1 MAFNREAFVEAF
13 AAAIDALLQSE
24 QITKRELRTLSRTVL
39 EATHE
44 TGDIAFVNRLVGVL
58 TPVNRKVCIV
68 YFKHFTGFSFDD
80 RLSLFTKKS
89 KKRYAKAF
97 AEYVQFI
104 AEPGSNVWTWAERN
118 IEIEAKPF
126 SVEKFGTY
134 IKGALQ
140 KAHDDGFTNA
150 DVMRAIIKAGM
161 DADSIIAC
169 MDSLASKEEDKESLL
184 GKVSDV
190 LGFEV
195 NKSQE

>member
-1 MAFNREAFVEAF
+1 MAFNREAFAEAF
-13 AAAIDALLQSE
+13 AASIDSLLQSE
-24 QITKRELRTLSRTVL
+24 QVTKRELKALSRTVL

-44 TGDIAFVNRLVGVL
+44 TGDIAFVNRLIGVL

-80 RLSLFTKKS
+80 KLGLFTKKS

-104 AEPGSNVWTWAERN
+104 AEPGNNVWTWAERN
-118 IEIEAKPF
+118 IEIEQKPF

-134 IKGALQ
+134 MKGALQ
-140 KAHDDGFTNA
+140 KAHDDGVSNA

-169 MDSLASKEEDKESLL
+169 MESLAQKDEEKEVLL
-184 GKVSDV
+184 GKVSDA

-195 NKSQE
+195 NKSE

>member
-1 MAFNREAFVEAF
+1 MAFNREAFNEAF
-13 AAAIDALLQSE
+13 GAAIDALLQSE
-24 QITKRELRTLSRTVL
+24 QVTKRELRSLSRTVL

-44 TGDIAFVNRLVGVL
+44 TGDIAYVNRLIGVL
-58 TPVNRKVCIV
+58 SPVNRKVCIV

-80 RLSLFTKKS
+80 KLGLFTKKS

-104 AEPGSNVWTWAERN
+104 AEPGNNVWTWAERN
-118 IEIEAKPF
+118 IEVEAKPF

-134 IKGALQ
+134 MKGALQ
-140 KAHDDGFTNA
+140 KAHDDGVSNA

-169 MDSLASKEEDKESLL
+169 MESLAQKDEEKEALL
-184 GKVSDV
+184 GKVSDA

-195 NKSQE
+195 NKGE

>member
-1 MAFNREAFVEAF
+1 MAFNREQFVEAF
-13 AAAIDALLQSE
+13 GAAIDALLQSE
-24 QITKRELRTLSRTVL
+24 QVTKRELRTISRTVL

-44 TGDIAFVNRLVGVL
+44 TGDIAYVNRLIGVL
-58 TPVNRKVCIV
+58 SPVNRKVCIV

-80 RLSLFTKKS
+80 KLGLFTKKS

-104 AEPGSNVWTWAERN
+104 AEPGNNVWTWAERN
-118 IEIEAKPF
+118 IEIEQKPF

-134 IKGALQ
+134 MKGALQ
-140 KAHDDGFTNA
+140 KAHDDGVSNA

-169 MDSLASKEEDKESLL
+169 MESLAQKDEEKEVLL
-184 GKVSDV
+184 GKVSDA

-195 NKSQE
+195 NKSE

>member
-1 MAFNREAFVEAF
+1 MAFNREAFNEAF
-13 AAAIDALLQSE
+13 GAAIDALLQSE
-24 QITKRELRTLSRTVL
+24 QVTKRELRSLSRTVL

-44 TGDIAFVNRLVGVL
+44 TGDIAYVNRLIGVL
-58 TPVNRKVCIV
+58 SPVNRKVCII

-80 RLSLFTKKS
+80 KLGLFTKKS

-104 AEPGSNVWTWAERN
+104 AEPGNNVWTWAERN
-118 IEIEAKPF
+118 IEVEVKPF

-134 IKGALQ
+134 MKGALQ
-140 KAHDDGFTNA
+140 KAHDDGVSNA

-169 MDSLASKEEDKESLL
+169 MESLAQKDEEKEALL
-184 GKVSDV
+184 GKVSDA

-195 NKSQE
+195 NKSE

>member
-1 MAFNREAFVEAF
+1 MAFNREQFVEAF
-13 AAAIDALLQSE
+13 GAAIDALLQSE
-24 QITKRELRTLSRTVL
+24 QVTKRELRTISRTVL

-44 TGDIAFVNRLVGVL
+44 TGDIAYVNRLIGVL
-58 TPVNRKVCIV
+58 SPVNRKVCIV

-80 RLSLFTKKS
+80 KLGLFTKKS

-104 AEPGSNVWTWAERN
+104 SEPGNNVWTWAERN
-118 IEIEAKPF
+118 IEIEQKPF

-134 IKGALQ
+134 MKGALQ
-140 KAHDDGFTNA
+140 KAHDDGVSNA

-169 MDSLASKEEDKESLL
+169 MESLAQKDEDKEALL
-184 GKVSDV
+184 GKVSEV

-195 NKSQE
+195 NRPE

>member
-1 MAFNREAFVEAF
+1 MAFNREQFVEAF
-13 AAAIDALLQSE
+13 GAAIDALLQSE
-24 QITKRELRTLSRTVL
+24 QVTKRELRTISRTVL

-44 TGDIAFVNRLVGVL
+44 TGDIAYVNRLIGVL
-58 TPVNRKVCIV
+58 SPVNRKVCIV

-80 RLSLFTKKS
+80 KLGLFTKKS

-104 AEPGSNVWTWAERN
+104 AEPGNNVWTWAERN
-118 IEIEAKPF
+118 IEIEQKPF

-134 IKGALQ
+134 MKGALQ
-140 KAHDDGFTNA
+140 KAHDDGVSNA

-161 DADSIIAC
+161 DVDSIIAC
-169 MDSLASKEEDKESLL
+169 MESLAQKDEDKEALL
-184 GKVSDV
+184 GKVSEV

-195 NKSQE
+195 NRPE